1 MHDIDHTDHELH
13 ALVDHQLDD
22 ADMVAALERL
32 AADPEVSA
40 RCTAYA
46 EQREGLMALRDGLSL
61 SLPSP
66 ALAAM
71 TRELDATAHRH
82 EQMYLAAV
90 AVGGVMALMGVLGY
104 AGRSTSDREA
114 EL

>member
-1 MHDIDHTDHELH
+1 MHDIDHIDHELH

-22 ADMVAALERL
+22 ADMVAALQRL
-32 AADPEVSA
+32 AADPEASA
-40 RCTAYA
+40 RCVAYA

-66 ALAAM
+66 SLAAM
-71 TRELDATAHRH
+71 TRELDAIAHRQ
-82 EQMYLAAV
+82 EQMCLAV
-90 AVGGVMALMGVLGY
+90 AVGSVMALMGVLGY
-104 AGRSTSDREA
+104 ANWPTSDREA